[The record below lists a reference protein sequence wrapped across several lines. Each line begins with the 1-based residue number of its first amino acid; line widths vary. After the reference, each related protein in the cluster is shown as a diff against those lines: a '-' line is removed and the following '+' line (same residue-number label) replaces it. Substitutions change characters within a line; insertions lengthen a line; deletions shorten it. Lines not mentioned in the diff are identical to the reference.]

1 MSCQDFQLVQNGN
14 YYLPAVSL
22 KTLPICSTC
31 MPPQMTQ
38 IFFLFSKNKTMMRY
52 GIDQCLKVAPKQEGS
67 ALKVRCIVSLFK
79 TPISQSIAILS
90 TGSVLSFQSM
100 KSLQGASLKLHTIFH
115 QNSSANGQMRRHNFW
130 KWALR
135 DTIETLSLS
144 QLKSGRSTF
153 ISFSLMV
160 SIHLLRLK

>member
-1 MSCQDFQLVQNGN
+1 M
-14 YYLPAVSL
+14 
-22 KTLPICSTC
+22 TLPICSTC

-38 IFFLFSKNKTMMRY
+38 IFFLLSKSKTMMRY
-52 GIDQCLKVAPKQEGS
+52 GIDQCLKVAPKLEGS
-67 ALKVRCIVSLFK
+67 ALKVRCVVSLLK

-115 QNSSANGQMRRHNFW
+115 QNNSADGQMRRHNFW

-135 DTIETLSLS
+135 DTIETLFLS
-144 QLKSGRSTF
+144 QLKSGRNAF
-153 ISFSLMV
+153 ISFSLIGALF
-160 SIHLLRLK
+160 SLSESFYIH